1 MNKYFKHTK
10 KLLFLVATMVM
21 MLATTLV
28 VLGAVPSS
36 EAAAKYSPLTILKVG
51 THTFDSK
58 KDQYKYDAF
67 GNKTIGTAK
76 PVIYTNGYTA
86 AEDDW
91 MGNQPQF
98 EVDLN
103 GTDGFEMVELDNFI
117 KLEVSARVGYDTN
130 ADGKVD
136 AYTNGL
142 YNVKSSNESVAT
154 VIQGTEPN
162 WDNEGNEYES
172 QYIIITAGKKTG
184 TATIKLTEANPE
196 NPKKP
201 KTATVKVT
209 VKKLV
214 DDIGFDADVVK
225 ADENDELYTEVG
237 VKGKVTL
244 GTTPTVDASKKNIK
258 YVLDA
263 TAKKYISVNAKGVI
277 TGTKSTADLE
287 GGYVTVRVVAQDMQ
301 YNYYDSKWQVK
312 KATWGINETIK
323 VYVADPAVKSAK
335 ILNVAFAKDTTEA
348 NYKDG
353 KAAQAYAAIPMVTN
367 TSSDAHTFKL
377 QVAAYSGAKWSGAE
391 KVNAVRFT
399 TSNAKVATV
408 DKNGVITANANGSA
422 TITVVPAD
430 GVALSGKE
438 ALKVTVKVT
447 TDVEKIETANTDVE
461 TFAGKVYTI
470 KANVNAGVSNA
481 KAKGLAYE
489 ISSAIP
495 AGWTGSKDEADAFK
509 AHVLAV
515 SKEANVAK
523 GKIRSDKE
531 GKVVVRV
538 YLKDAAVAAAY
549 PGIEKNITI
558 NFVDPIKTITA
569 TVPVYQDIYKDPKNE
584 IKFDHTPIKD
594 AATTTL
600 YVDRNSF
607 DYTDNWEMV
616 TETVNDTCVIKT
628 TVAKQFTGA
637 ANLDDLL
644 VPGKEKLSV
653 TSSNENVVKVLGK
666 VEGGF
671 EVQAVGKGTAKVTVA
686 ATDGSKVK
694 KVVTINVVQK
704 VNEINVAN
712 AAGGEIYL
720 APDNKGVTKTTFK
733 ATTNADANNKGVTYT
748 FIPNYKLMQGLG
760 TIYGKLE
767 KKTSSISLTKADN
780 AILFPEGGNT
790 EPVLLGTLKVT
801 AKDAL
806 YFEKYVAPE
815 VNHLAHSTEIKVY
828 AVKQAAYVDKG
839 LLDTIVSDMVKAV
852 ADGEEGITLYKGD
865 KLDLAAALEIPAYI
879 TDRAITWSVGE
890 TNKDTDKNYISV
902 ANGVVTAKKA
912 TLPGDNVTVNLVM
925 NTLDV
930 AGNIVKVGTE
940 VQVRVIP
947 SQAEFNNE
955 LNTQITS
962 VLKEND
968 YTWLGAKPKFDAKKA
983 TLTLTISD
991 ITMGRDAANA
1001 EMKEQLINVVDVL
1014 KDATDVVKAVTA
1026 TKYSSISVY
1035 DAVAGKTWTLQLADD
1050 KIVVFENGEK
1060 VGTYAALA
1068 DAKADVAS
1076 RITNDIDD
1084 IVEWANRKLVVTL
1097 NAYSTASV
1105 AGTDRAEQYNTKYYT
1120 TQYTVAV
1127 DVSDKDIEAFIDSKV
1142 ENAVAAFAAKN
1153 AGKEASTG
1161 IESVKYDASKNAT
1174 VVEIFDGGLAIESV
1188 LPIVKADAVASLEDI
1203 FANAVNAKVEIVDNE
1218 NLRRF
1223 VEFNRHENSD
1233 VENLITK
1240 LYTELTKE
1248 LGANATMKDLEGIRV
1263 YATVDFNY
1271 AGKVYAKSYEVTFK
1285 RTVVAVDAEVD
1296 ERINAFINGLEAN
1309 PYGTI
1314 EYSDVDNMAIV
1325 TVTDYDATL
1334 QDAARAVVG
1343 KVEGF
1348 VNTLT
1353 NDAYAESAK
1362 INNVT
1367 VGESEDG
1374 IGRITATDILQII
1387 KPAWYTEGG
1396 VSARQL
1402 SELIG
1407 TTAVVEVTYDQG
1419 QVLYYIVKFQAD
1431 YDQTNAKIAAAIDAQ
1446 INEINWTELTDE
1458 LIILEAS
1465 REDSNT
1471 VVVAVNE
1478 TKANEAIDKLNG
1490 TGLYTMIEA
1499 ILTEAEANSGKT
1511 VTLTAGKK
1519 FVSVELATNT
1529 MTVSEMVAKLAI
1541 KNVGSLSKTP
1551 FNITI
1556 ELVDGRTID
1565 YVIEFVNANCNGGIK
1580 RNPVAVPMLEEGA
1593 SSISFDATVKA
1604 GKVVYY
1610 SGNIG
1615 EMIMTVTGKDAYVVY
1630 RGKTY
1635 TAVDGVVTVAIG
1647 EANMWNPA
1655 TPAIGN
1661 LGKKDATYKVEFA
1674 YPVGHSMNPEAIS
1687 ELSAFES
1694 YYEGTVEA
1702 GNSRGYSYAYK
1713 AVEDGTVT
1721 LWFAEVPA
1729 DVEAYIEVNTTA
1741 SYKVYTLDEDGVEDW
1756 KGDKF
1761 LTVPVKAEDILTI
1774 RVGAW
1779 PDVNFVYPEMPYSL
1793 AATFAYP
1800 EGHESNPVDLGTIE
1814 VPDYGTSVKV
1824 TVPAG
1829 ETLWYQAKE
1838 IGGLVMTINNANGCT
1853 VSHDGATFEAVDGVV
1868 EFTLNMPMMYVRPVV
1883 FAITN
1888 GGETEATY
1896 TLELTYPLG
1905 SEQNPIMETPTRTA
1919 TGYVLVLDV
1928 PAGEEVYYQAYN
1940 IGGMELT
1947 TATAEAC
1954 TIIHAGN
1961 EFEAKDGVVELVL
1974 ETPMPPY
1981 MPVSFGVRNNAEED
1995 MTYRLVFAFPEGTQM
2010 NPIKISELYEDGF
2023 PSYYDGRVAEGGNGI
2038 YYTYTAEYTGNVL
2051 FSFAEHTANVNGE
2064 IVVQNTRS
2072 YKQLQ
2077 LSVDAVNDIISMPV
2091 EEGDVL
2097 NISVG
2102 VLPAADWSYPAM
2114 GYSMSVAFEYP
2125 QGSAQNPV
2133 VLAVREIPGSIN
2145 VTVPAGETV
2154 YYGAQGIGGYVMTI
2168 NDAATCSVL
2177 HDGVTYE
2184 AEEGVV
2190 ELTLNMP
2197 MMYIRPVVFAITN
2210 SGDAEMTYTLNFSI
2224 AEVTE

>member
-51 THTFDSK
+51 THTYDAK

-172 QYIIITAGKKTG
+172 QYIIITAGKKAG
-184 TATIKLTEANPE
+184 TATIKLTEANPA

-244 GTTPTVDASKKNIK
+244 GTTPTVDASKKTVK

-263 TAKKYISVNAKGVI
+263 TAKNYISVSSKGVI
-277 TGTKSTADLE
+277 TAKKSTADLE

-301 YNYYDSKWQVK
+301 YNYYNSRSQLK

-323 VYVADPAVKSAK
+323 VYVADPTVKSAK
-335 ILNVAFAKDTTEA
+335 ILNVGFAKETTEA
-348 NYKDG
+348 NYKAG
-353 KAAQAYAAIPMVTN
+353 KAAQAYATIPMVTN
-367 TSSDAHTFKL
+367 VSSDAHTFKL

-391 KVNAVRFT
+391 RVNAVRFT

-408 DKNGVITANANGSA
+408 DKNGVITAKANGSA

-489 ISSAIP
+489 ISSVVP
-495 AGWTGSKDEADAFK
+495 ADETVDPVAFK
-509 AHVLAV
+509 EHVINV
-515 SKEANVAK
+515 SKATNVAK

-538 YLKDAAVAAAY
+538 YLKDAAVAAAH
-549 PGIEKNITI
+549 PDVEKYITI

-569 TVPVYQDIYKDPKNE
+569 TVPVYKDIYKDKRQNLLY
-584 IKFDHTPIKD
+584 DSTPIVDSSK
-594 AATTTL
+594 TTL
-600 YVDRNSF
+600 YVDRT
-607 DYTDNWEMV
+607 YTEVVENKV
-616 TETVNDTCVIKT
+616 ITKTVDDTCVIKT
-628 TVAKQFTGA
+628 TVSKQFTGA
-637 ANLDDLL
+637 TNLDK
-644 VPGKEKLSV
+644 VEA
-653 TSSNENVVKVLGK
+653 TSSNTNVVKVLGK
-666 VEGGF
+666 VEDGF

-694 KVVTINVVQK
+694 KVVTITVVQK

-720 APDNKGVTKTTFK
+720 APDNNGVTKTTFK
-733 ATTNADANNKGVTYT
+733 AVTNADANNKSVTYT

-760 TIYGKLE
+760 SIYGKLE

-790 EPVLLGTLKVT
+790 DPVLLGKLTVT

-806 YFEKYVAPE
+806 YFKLYAAPE
-815 VNHLAHSTEIKVY
+815 VRHDALTKEINVY
-828 AVKQAAYVDKG
+828 AVKQAKYVDSTN
-839 LLDTIVSDMVKAV
+839 LATIVGNMVEAV
-852 ADGEEGITLYKGD
+852 ADGEEGITLYKGE
-865 KLDLAAALEIPAYI
+865 KLDLAAALEIPATI
-879 TDRAITWSVGE
+879 TDRAVTWSVGVDK
-890 TNKDTDKNYISV
+890 KDTDKNYISV
-902 ANGVVTAKKA
+902 KNGVVTAKKA
-912 TLPGDNVTVNLVM
+912 TVIGDTVTVRVAM
-925 NTLDV
+925 KESATATIYEDV
-930 AGNIVKVGTE
+930 E
-940 VQVRVIP
+940 VRVIP
-947 SQAEFNNE
+947 SQADFNSE
-955 LNTQITS
+955 LNTQITAL
-962 VLKEND
+962 LKEND

-991 ITMGRDAANA
+991 VTMGKDAANA
-1001 EMKEQLINVVDVL
+1001 EMREKLTNVVKVF
-1014 KDATDVVKAVTA
+1014 KDAAKVATYGTA
-1026 TKYSSISVY
+1026 TEYTGLSVY
-1035 DAVAGKTWTLQLADD
+1035 DAVAGKTWTLQLVGANV
-1050 KIVVFENGEK
+1050 VVFENNVE
-1060 VGTYAALA
+1060 VGKYALAEVDAAL
-1068 DAKADVAS
+1068 DKLMTFITADV
-1076 RITNDIDD
+1076 DD
-1084 IVEWANRKLVVTL
+1084 IVEWANKKLVVTL
-1097 NAYSTASV
+1097 NADSTAV
-1105 AGTDRAEQYNTKYYT
+1105 IPGTDRAEQYNTKYYT

-1127 DVSDKDIEAFIDSKV
+1127 AISEKDVEAFIDNKV
-1142 ENAVAAFAAKN
+1142 ANAVARFAVKN
-1153 AGKEASTG
+1153 AGKEANTG
-1161 IESVKYDASKNAT
+1161 IESVTYNADKNAT
-1174 VVEIFDGGLAIESV
+1174 LVEIYNGSVAIESV

-1203 FANAVNAKVEIVDNE
+1203 FMNAVSAKVEIVDNE
-1218 NLRRF
+1218 NVRRF
-1223 VEFNRHENSD
+1223 VEFNRNENSD
-1233 VENLITK
+1233 VENLVAK
-1240 LYTELTKE
+1240 LYAELTKE
-1248 LGANATMKDLEGIRV
+1248 LGANATMKDLEGIAV
-1263 YATVDFNY
+1263 YATVDFDF
-1271 AGKVYAKSYEVTFK
+1271 AGTVYTKSYEVAF
-1285 RTVVAVDAEVD
+1285 RRSVVAVDAEVD

-1353 NDAYAESAK
+1353 SDAHAAK
-1362 INNVT
+1362 ATINAMQ

-1374 IGRITATDILQII
+1374 IGKITATDILQVI
-1387 KPAWYTEGG
+1387 KPDWYKPEAGG
-1396 VSARQL
+1396 VSSRQL

-1431 YDQTNAKIAAAIDAQ
+1431 YEQTNAKIAEAIDAP
-1446 INEINWTELTDE
+1446 INEINGAEITAES
-1458 LIILEAS
+1458 IVFEAS
-1465 REDSNT
+1465 TESANT
-1471 VVVAVNE
+1471 VVVAVNAAKGRE
-1478 TKANEAIDKLNG
+1478 TIDKLNG
-1490 TGLYTMIEA
+1490 TGVYAVIEA
-1499 ILTEAEANSGKT
+1499 ILTEAEANCGKA

-1519 FVSVELATNT
+1519 SVAVELATNT
-1529 MTVSEMVAKLAI
+1529 LSVSEMIDKLAI
-1541 KNVGSLSKTP
+1541 NTIGNLSNNP
-1551 FNITI
+1551 LNIAI
-1556 ELVDGRTID
+1556 ELEDGRTIN
-1565 YVIEFVNANCNGGIK
+1565 YVIKFVNADYEGGIK
-1580 RNPVAVPMLEEGA
+1580 RNPLPVPMLEEGA
-1593 SSISFDATVKA
+1593 SSIIFETKVKA

-1687 ELSAFES
+1687 DLSAFES
-1694 YYEGTVEA
+1694 YYEGTVEE

-1779 PDVNFVYPEMPYSL
+1779 PDENFVYPEMPYSL

-1800 EGHESNPVDLGTIE
+1800 EGHESNPVDLGTID

-1829 ETLWYQAKE
+1829 KTLWYQAKE

-2010 NPIKISELYEDGF
+2010 NPIKISELDKE

-2051 FSFAEHTANVNGE
+2051 FSFAEHTQNVVGE
-2064 IVVQNTRS
+2064 IVVQNANS

-2077 LSVDAVNDIISMPV
+2077 LSTDAVNGVISMPV
-2091 EEGDVL
+2091 TEGDVL

-2114 GYSMSVAFEYP
+2114 GYSMAVAFEYP
-2125 QGSAQNPV
+2125 QESAQDPV
-2133 VLAVREIPGSIN
+2133 
-2145 VTVPAGETV
+2145 
-2154 YYGAQGIGGYVMTI
+2154 
-2168 NDAATCSVL
+2168 
-2177 HDGVTYE
+2177 
-2184 AEEGVV
+2184 
-2190 ELTLNMP
+2190 
-2197 MMYIRPVVFAITN
+2197 
-2210 SGDAEMTYTLNFSI
+2210 